1 MGKNGIRRVKAA
13 RRSKIAA
20 LHNIGLPHLN
30 IHGNTKSKKALA
42 LALAASQAQ
51 AQQAQ
56 AQVHQMTPEEEAE
69 WHSCFVVSFNRR
81 GNYIAAGHASGVVP
95 IHDFG
100 SRTLSSIFT
109 SPMRSESVRILQEK
123 DGEDICVEKMEL
135 KLHQKKKDELEEGKD
150 ADADADADM
159 EEKSKGHKSSD
170 EGSSDDEVDME
181 RERQRKREQKK
192 RSSYFD
198 TEIADD
204 HKTSEEK
211 SSPSASSSSSAPPSR
226 LFQNGITSISWS
238 RQSKKMM
245 IGSYKDN
252 LLCIVDNTH
261 PYGPED
267 VYFGITGKKD
277 KGSSAGSGAGNASTK
292 DKEKRC
298 VSPVPVEKD
307 GEGSPSAAAEN
318 PTGGS
323 SEKGSARARARSR
336 AESAVDTP
344 ATASASA
351 ATNTNIANITSPMG
365 TRNQRSSST
374 VMMTN
379 GGDEKQSHLNDLN
392 WLPKSSLLQP
402 KTGDKPKHKN
412 LKPKSNNNDD
422 DDNDGDADSNNSNDK
437 TDNKA
442 NTNTNAEG
450 VELTAEELTILSKQP
465 PFSYEEK
472 YILQMLSNRMEEA
485 GCTIE
490 QAYEAT
496 KKKIVQTTRC
506 QTLVM
511 PLPQGIGLCAQLHPS
526 GNGGLACL
534 EDGSLLLFHTPTSA
548 FENCVYADPDVTS
561 EMEGRK
567 SRVMGNY
574 VYLSMPIASIPKIHR
589 DGNSGGG
596 DGGGDGDGDGNKD
609 GEKNTTNTH
618 RHGPTTPY
626 HVVCARFDTMGDAV
640 FATTKCGKL
649 VVYELDEQLKKALF
663 HNAPTADPDE
673 EEPSKYFKFKTKSQT
688 YMKISGSG
696 SGSAVAP
703 HQIALSQNGQM
714 LLLNCKD
721 GVLRLY
727 ETSALLVA
735 EKLTMEKT
743 PGKGWIRQIDVSPR
757 LMFQDIVSK
766 SRWASCDF
774 SGDGEYVVGGCNN
787 EDSGSGD
794 KYELYF
800 WNTTTGVLI
809 DQLTGPQIH
818 LYSISWHPTRSF
830 IAVGTSDG
838 LVDLWGPRLDWQN
851 FAPDFQ
857 SLQNN
862 VEYVEKEDEF
872 DTIVDGDHDE
882 EAKRKELADRIEEEA
897 IVDIITI
904 DEDSDGEDEA
914 FFFQTKLQS
923 MRSNFL

>member
-1 MGKNGIRRVKAA
+1 
-13 RRSKIAA
+13 
-20 LHNIGLPHLN
+20 
-30 IHGNTKSKKALA
+30 
-42 LALAASQAQ
+42 
-51 AQQAQ
+51 
-56 AQVHQMTPEEEAE
+56 
-69 WHSCFVVSFNRR
+69 
-81 GNYIAAGHASGVVP
+81 
-95 IHDFG
+95 
-100 SRTLSSIFT
+100 
-109 SPMRSESVRILQEK
+109 
-123 DGEDICVEKMEL
+123 
-135 KLHQKKKDELEEGKD
+135 
-150 ADADADADM
+150 
-159 EEKSKGHKSSD
+159 
-170 EGSSDDEVDME
+170 
-181 RERQRKREQKK
+181 
-192 RSSYFD
+192 
-198 TEIADD
+198 
-204 HKTSEEK
+204 
-211 SSPSASSSSSAPPSR
+211 
-226 LFQNGITSISWS
+226 
-238 RQSKKMM
+238 
-245 IGSYKDN
+245 
-252 LLCIVDNTH
+252 
-261 PYGPED
+261 
-267 VYFGITGKKD
+267 
-277 KGSSAGSGAGNASTK
+277 
-292 DKEKRC
+292 
-298 VSPVPVEKD
+298 
-307 GEGSPSAAAEN
+307 
-318 PTGGS
+318 
-323 SEKGSARARARSR
+323 
-336 AESAVDTP
+336 
-344 ATASASA
+344 
-351 ATNTNIANITSPMG
+351 
-365 TRNQRSSST
+365 
-374 VMMTN
+374 
-379 GGDEKQSHLNDLN
+379 
-392 WLPKSSLLQP
+392 
-402 KTGDKPKHKN
+402 
-412 LKPKSNNNDD
+412 
-422 DDNDGDADSNNSNDK
+422 
-437 TDNKA
+437 
-442 NTNTNAEG
+442 
-450 VELTAEELTILSKQP
+450 
-465 PFSYEEK
+465 
-472 YILQMLSNRMEEA
+472 
-485 GCTIE
+485 
-490 QAYEAT
+490 
-496 KKKIVQTTRC
+496 
-506 QTLVM
+506 
-511 PLPQGIGLCAQLHPS
+511 
-526 GNGGLACL
+526 
-534 EDGSLLLFHTPTSA
+534 
-548 FENCVYADPDVTS
+548 
-561 EMEGRK
+561 
-567 SRVMGNY
+567 MGNY

-589 DGNSGGG
+589 DGNSGGV
-596 DGGGDGDGDGNKD
+596 DGDGDGNKD

-618 RHGPTTPY
+618 GHGPTTPY
-626 HVVCARFDTMGDAV
+626 HVVCATFDTMGDAV

-649 VVYELDEQLKKALF
+649 VVYELDDQLKKALF